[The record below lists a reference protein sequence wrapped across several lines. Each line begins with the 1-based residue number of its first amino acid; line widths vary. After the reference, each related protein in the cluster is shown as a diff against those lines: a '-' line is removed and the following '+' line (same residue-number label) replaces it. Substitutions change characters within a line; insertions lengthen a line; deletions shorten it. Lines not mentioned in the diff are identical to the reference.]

1 MKTHGKKKKRGNT
14 LFQEVS
20 IETISII
27 KRVKLLSLTQTL
39 NVMTAELK
47 KWRRIFYGLSHNLK

>member
-1 MKTHGKKKKRGNT
+1 MKTHGKKKRGNAFF
-14 LFQEVS
+14 LEVS

-39 NVMTAELK
+39 DILTIKRSVKNFGNEFFSMTL
-47 KWRRIFYGLSHNLK
+47 LC